1 MVDQRSHLFS
11 YSIFDRKQFLQLT
24 TNLIK
29 IRFPGAVVE
38 DRMTNGSSK
47 TSLFLGRAL
56 SDYSARDS
64 SSIFYPPRATSTKDS
79 VEDLTASGSP
89 TVDQRKGEPEA

>member
-29 IRFPGAVVE
+29 IRFPGFF
-38 DRMTNGSSK
+38 
-47 TSLFLGRAL
+47 FLLRF
-56 SDYSARDS
+56 
-64 SSIFYPPRATSTKDS
+64 IFFGIVFYFI
-79 VEDLTASGSP
+79 LL
-89 TVDQRKGEPEA
+89 

>member
-29 IRFPGAVVE
+29 IRF
-38 DRMTNGSSK
+38 
-47 TSLFLGRAL
+47 
-56 SDYSARDS
+56 
-64 SSIFYPPRATSTKDS
+64 RATSTKDS

>member
-1 MVDQRSHLFS
+1 MWPFPSYLGSSRPHLLLSYDLRS
-11 YSIFDRKQFLQLT
+11 SI
-24 TNLIK
+24 
-29 IRFPGAVVE
+29 GAVVE